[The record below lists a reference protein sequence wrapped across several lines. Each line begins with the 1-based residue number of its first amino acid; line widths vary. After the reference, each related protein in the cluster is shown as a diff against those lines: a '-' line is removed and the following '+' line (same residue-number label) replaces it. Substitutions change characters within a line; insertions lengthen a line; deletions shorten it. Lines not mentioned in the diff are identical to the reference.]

1 MENEMILARAKNN
14 VQGVTWKKS
23 EQKNKNKNM
32 RGDGK
37 SQMKNTIIHGVE
49 MNEIK
54 LHYFFFTEEVK

>member
-1 MENEMILARAKNN
+1 MILARAKNN

-23 EQKNKNKNM
+23 EQKNKKTNM